1 MRGLKPLDTSILEEV
16 SGCRVIITVEDGALK
31 GGLYGAV
38 CEYFAGRS
46 EAPIIKGL
54 GIPDRFIPQDRQ
66 AAQWVDCCLDTESIY
81 DVLVELLKK

>member
-1 MRGLKPLDTSILEEV
+1 M
-16 SGCRVIITVEDGALK
+16 
-31 GGLYGAV
+31 

-46 EAPIIKGL
+46 NAPIIKGL

-66 AAQWVDCCLDTESIY
+66 AAQRADCCLDTESIF